1 MINISTAIVEKDN
14 EETET
19 QSMSETI
26 ERIING
32 PIERKKNIVRKDIKL
47 LISKKIEEIEKTKR
61 KKFKKII
68 GK

>member
-1 MINISTAIVEKDN
+1 MC
-14 EETET
+14 
-19 QSMSETI
+19 ETI

-32 PIERKKNIVRKDIKL
+32 PIERQKNIVRKDIKL

-68 GK
+68 SK

>member
-1 MINISTAIVEKDN
+1 MINISPTVVEKDN

-32 PIERKKNIVRKDIKL
+32 PIERQKNIVRKDIKL
-47 LISKKIEEIEKTKR
+47 LISKKFEEVEKTKR